1 MPTQFVRGKPVGES
15 TGFQGQR
22 AVIAKLKEIMNA
34 TNAREVK
41 QVYYEAG
48 TILRD
53 QIRANA
59 PRSTTRKSGTH
70 LADAVFVNWGRD
82 DAPDVLVGVNYKKAP
97 HAHWLEYGNA
107 RTAAQPYMRPAIS
120 QTVPRIAQKIKDG
133 LLAVI
138 AKAVK

>member
-1 MPTQFVRGKPVGES
+1 MPTQFVRGKQVGQS
-15 TGFQGQR
+15 SGFVGQR
-22 AVIAKLKEIMNA
+22 EVIAKLKEVINA

-59 PRSTTRKSGTH
+59 PYDPKRKSGTH
-70 LADAVFVNWGRD
+70 LRDAVFVDEGRE
-82 DAPDVLVGVNYKKAP
+82 DAPDVLVGVNYRKAP
-97 HAHWLEYGNA
+97 HAHLVEFGSVK
-107 RTAAQPYMRPAIS
+107 TAAKPYFRPAIS
-120 QTVPRIAQKIKDG
+120 QSIPRITQKIKDG

>member
-1 MPTQFVRGKPVGES
+1 MPTQFVRGKPVGQS
-15 TGFQGQR
+15 SGFVGQR
-22 AVIAKLKEIMNA
+22 EVIAKLKEIMNA

-59 PRSTTRKSGTH
+59 PYDPKRKRGTH
-70 LADAVFVNWGRD
+70 LRDAVFVDEGRE
-82 DAPDVLVGVNYKKAP
+82 DAPDVLVGVNYRKAP
-97 HAHWLEYGNA
+97 HAHWSEYGNA
-107 RTAAQPYMRPAIS
+107 RHAATPYFRPAIS